1 MLHTFSLLER
11 GREAHHAKLQELVF
25 KVYGRR
31 NQLFVQWAARAM
43 GYDDEVAES
52 YVRDVLDEIFG
63 DADAGRLLTRVG
75 KDLERAGLR
84 HNDVRLLE
92 KLYEIEGAACGV
104 VMAEINGNVVVPFR
118 RVHRSTSES
127 AAPAQPAELTS
138 IDSALKQAKAELAVH
153 SEIKFRD
160 MFLTVVDR
168 DYTPQTAEA
177 AE

>member
-1 MLHTFSLLER
+1 M
-11 GREAHHAKLQELVF
+11 
-25 KVYGRR
+25 
-31 NQLFVQWAARAM
+31 
-43 GYDDEVAES
+43 
-52 YVRDVLDEIFG
+52 
-63 DADAGRLLTRVG
+63 
-75 KDLERAGLR
+75 
-84 HNDVRLLE
+84 
-92 KLYEIEGAACGV
+92 
-104 VMAEINGNVVVPFR
+104 VPFR